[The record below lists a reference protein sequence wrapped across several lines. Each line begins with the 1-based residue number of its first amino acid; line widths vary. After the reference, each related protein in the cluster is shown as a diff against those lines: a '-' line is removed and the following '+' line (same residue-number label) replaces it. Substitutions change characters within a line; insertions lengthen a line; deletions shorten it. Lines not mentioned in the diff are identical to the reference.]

1 MSLFDVNY
9 DSLSY
14 QLLPV
19 RLRKMKNVA
28 WLRCLIAPVKWLY
41 YQFKVSRNSNLYNL
55 AHNSQVVFLT
65 AALNDLFDPVGRG
78 IYIEDG
84 SYEDPLFVYMPL
96 EVRPLWLGLS
106 TEISTPIYPIP
117 QVLYT
122 DAETTLLG
130 NAFVVKVPVTL
141 PFDMQ
146 RMKALINKYRLAG
159 KNVYQILT
167 Y

>member
-9 DSLSY
+9 DILSY

-19 RLRKMKNVA
+19 RLRKVKTVA
-28 WLRCLIAPVKWLY
+28 WIRCIIAPIKWLY
-41 YQFKVSRNSNLYNL
+41 NLFGVSRANNLYHL
-55 AHNSQVVFLT
+55 THNSQVVFLS
-65 AALNDLFDPVGRG
+65 AALNDIFDPLGRG

-84 SYEDPLFVYMPL
+84 QYEDPLFVYITP
-96 EVRPLWLGLS
+96 ETRPLWLGLS
-106 TEISTPIYPIP
+106 SEIGSSFYPVP

-122 DAETTLLG
+122 DSETSLLG

-141 PFDMQ
+141 AFDMQ
-146 RMKALINKYRLAG
+146 RMIALINKYRLAS
-159 KNVYQILT
+159 KNVYQIVT

>member
-1 MSLFDVNY
+1 MGLFDVNY

-19 RLRKMKNVA
+19 RLRKLKNVA
-28 WLRCLIAPVKWLY
+28 WIRCIIAPIKWLY
-41 YQFKVSRNSNLYNL
+41 NLFGTSREDHLYFL
-55 AHNSQVVFLT
+55 AHNSQVVYLT

-84 SYEDPLFVYMPL
+84 QYEDPLFVYLTP
-96 EVRPLWLGLS
+96 EIRPLWLGLS
-106 TEISTPIYPIP
+106 SEVGSAIYPVP

-122 DAETTLLG
+122 DSETSLLG

-141 PFDMQ
+141 VFDMQ
-146 RMKALINKYRLAG
+146 RMMALINKYRLAG
-159 KNVYQILT
+159 KNVYQIVT